1 MSKGSRPDDEL
12 RFRPQPGKPQQRGQ
26 PFVNQVLRQA
36 NKAGTG
42 KPRKAGHQPGA
53 RLGRGHV
60 AARFSAQQLPSNA
73 RRVTIKTRLVNLRQ
87 AGRRSTLSHMRYIE
101 RDGVS
106 REGDPGQ
113 TYGPLT
119 DQADLN
125 AFEERGR
132 EDRHQFRF
140 IVSPEDAEQLDDLRT
155 YTRHLMNRMEA
166 DLGTRLDWVA
176 VDHWNT
182 DNPHTHIVLRG
193 KDDIG
198 KDLVIARD
206 YIAEGM
212 RNRASELATEWL
224 GPRTELEIQ
233 QSLQREVQQERFTS
247 LDRTLLR
254 ERQAGV
260 LSLKSLANHPRRQLL
275 IGRLQQ
281 LQKLELAHEIRP
293 GQWLLREDAEA
304 TLRAMGERGDIV
316 RTMQRAMGNLQRELA
331 VFEPSKGTPGVV
343 GRIVAKGL
351 ADELNDRGYLVV
363 DGLDGKAH
371 YLALPA
377 RAELADYPI
386 GGLVETR
393 SLSEPRAVDRSIAS
407 LAADGLY
414 RTDHH
419 LALARSLSSDGHDPE
434 ALVERHVRRL
444 EALCRAG
451 IVERLAE
458 GVWRVPADLPEQ
470 GRQHDARRLGDV
482 AVELRTQL
490 PLEQQVRAVGAT
502 WLDQQLIGG
511 NRELV
516 DKGFGKEVRE
526 ALRQRADFL
535 VEQGLAER
543 LGQRVVL
550 ARNLLAT
557 LRGRELTA
565 AARDISEQTGMQY
578 RPTAKGQRVSG
589 IYRRSVQ
596 LASGR
601 YALLDDGIGFSLVPW
616 KPVIEQKLGQS
627 LSAVIQGNSASWQ
640 LGRQRGPSIG

>member
-1 MSKGSRPDDEL
+1 
-12 RFRPQPGKPQQRGQ
+12 
-26 PFVNQVLRQA
+26 
-36 NKAGTG
+36 
-42 KPRKAGHQPGA
+42 
-53 RLGRGHV
+53 
-60 AARFSAQQLPSNA
+60 
-73 RRVTIKTRLVNLRQ
+73 
-87 AGRRSTLSHMRYIE
+87 
-101 RDGVS
+101 
-106 REGDPGQ
+106 
-113 TYGPLT
+113 
-119 DQADLN
+119 
-125 AFEERGR
+125 
-132 EDRHQFRF
+132 
-140 IVSPEDAEQLDDLRT
+140 
-155 YTRHLMNRMEA
+155 
-166 DLGTRLDWVA
+166 
-176 VDHWNT
+176 
-182 DNPHTHIVLRG
+182 
-193 KDDIG
+193 
-198 KDLVIARD
+198 
-206 YIAEGM
+206 M

-254 ERQAGV
+254 ERLAGG
-260 LSLKSLANHPRRQLL
+260 LSLKTLANHPRRQLL
-275 IGRLQQ
+275 IGRLQH
-281 LQKLELAHEIRP
+281 LQKLELAHEVRP
-293 GQWLLREDAEA
+293 GQWLLRDEAEA

-316 RTMQRAMGNLQRELA
+316 RTMQRAMGGLQRELA
-331 VFEPSKGTPGVV
+331 VFEPGKDGSVVV

-393 SLSEPRAVDRSIAS
+393 SLSEPRAVDRSIVSVAS
-407 LAADGLY
+407 DGLY

-419 LALARSLSSDGHDPE
+419 LALARSQSSDGHDPE

-444 EALCRAG
+444 EALRRAG

-482 AVELRTQL
+482 AVQLRTPL

-511 NRELV
+511 SRELV
-516 DKGFGKEVRE
+516 DTGFGKEVRE

-535 VEQGLAER
+535 VVQGLAQR
-543 LGQRVVL
+543 QGQRVVL

-565 AARDISEQTGMQY
+565 VAREISAQTGLQY
-578 RPTAKGQRVSG
+578 RPAVDGQRVNG

-596 LASGR
+596 LTSGR
-601 YALLDDGIGFSLVPW
+601 FALLDDGIGFSLVPW
-616 KPVIEQKLGQS
+616 KPVIEQRLGQS
-627 LSAVIQGNSASWQ
+627 VSALIQGNSVSWQ